1 MRKMLLALLLGLLS
15 VGAQA
20 QQPFQMATMPEQQS
34 ADTVSSLIM
43 TPSASATGNAKALFS
58 LSVKVAAV
66 SGYLMVFDATALPSN
81 GAVAPCAS
89 GATARPCQLYCY
101 PVTSNGTNGGAAFQ
115 WTAPVQGSTGIVVAF
130 SSTGCDTLTA
140 SATAKFM
147 GQAL

>member
-1 MRKMLLALLLGLLS
+1 MRKILFALLFAFAS
-15 VGAQA
+15 FEAQA

-34 ADTVSSLIM
+34 ADTVSNLVM
-43 TPSASATGNAKALFS
+43 TPSASAAGNAKALFS

-66 SGYLMVFDATALPSN
+66 SGYLMVFDATVLPSN
-81 GAVAPCAS
+81 GAITPCAS

-101 PVTSNGTNGGAAFQ
+101 PVASNGTNGGASFQ
-115 WTAPVQGSTGIVVAF
+115 WTAPMQGSSGIVVAF